1 MFWVDIL
8 GQCCLSYIF
17 DGYFLLDMLA
27 VIIFYI
33 HFCGAYAFGRYVF
46 SGTFWCI
53 IFDYFWGE
61 LG

>member
-1 MFWVDIL
+1 MFWVDIF

-33 HFCGAYAFGRYVF
+33 HFCGAYVLVDMFFQVHFGA
-46 SGTFWCI
+46 
-53 IFDYFWGE
+53 
-61 LG
+61 